1 MIKVGI
7 LGAENVAAGELLRV
21 LLNHPE
27 VELLSAVAPTMRGRT
42 LSSYHRGLIGE
53 TDLRFSDSLDLESV
67 DLVFITSPDF
77 HVTFNETLP
86 EELKVILIQGK
97 DSYTLPAP
105 FDGLDFIPGV
115 SEMFRKPLVR
125 GAKASRIL
133 PSSSSLIL
141 IALYPLAAHL
151 LLNDTITI
159 NLQVPAHH
167 AGTISVEGMK
177 GEIETLIRTVQLS
190 MPNLKEIK
198 AEASDTI
205 RALSADISFE
215 CKISKEEIER
225 IYEDTYVDHHFAF
238 LVKSDPSPSEVA
250 GTHKC
255 LIYVSKPTAD
265 TIRIKAVADSV
276 LRGGAGDAIHAMNLL
291 FGLFE
296 KTGLSLPAGL
306 AFNEELLNPSPNV

>member
-27 VELLSAVAPTMRGRT
+27 IELLSAVAPALRGKT

-53 TDLRFSDSLDLESV
+53 TDLRFSDSLDLETI

-77 HVTFNETLP
+77 HVSFKDQLP
-86 EELKVILIQGK
+86 ENLKVIFIQGK
-97 DSYTLPAP
+97 DSYILPSP
-105 FDGLDFIPGV
+105 FDRLEFVPGL

-125 GAKASRIL
+125 GARASRIL

-151 LLNDTITI
+151 LLNDTISI
-159 NLQVPAHH
+159 NLQVPAHY
-167 AGTISVEGMK
+167 TSSVSVEGMK
-177 GEIETLIRTVQLS
+177 EEIESLIRSVQLS
-190 MPNLKEIK
+190 MPSLKEIK
-198 AEASDTI
+198 VEASDTI
-205 RALSADISFE
+205 RALSVEISFV
-215 CKISKEEIER
+215 CRISKEEIER
-225 IYEDTYVDHHFAF
+225 IFEDTYEDHHFAF
-238 LVKSDPSPSEVA
+238 LVKTDPSPSEVA

-255 LIYVSKPTAD
+255 LIYVSKPTKE
-265 TIRIKAVADSV
+265 TIKVKAVADSV
-276 LRGGAGDAIHAMNLL
+276 LRGGAGDAIHSMNLL

-296 KTGLSLPAGL
+296 KTGLCLPAGL
-306 AFNEELLNPSPNV
+306 AFNEELLNSSSNL